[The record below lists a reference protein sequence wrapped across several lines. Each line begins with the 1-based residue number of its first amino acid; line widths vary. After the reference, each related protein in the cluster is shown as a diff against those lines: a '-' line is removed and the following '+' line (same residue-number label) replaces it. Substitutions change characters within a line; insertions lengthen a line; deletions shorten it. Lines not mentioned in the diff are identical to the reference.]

1 MSSKYD
7 IRTIFEKME
16 LDLISSMTRNL
27 KYHEAE
33 EDKYDFKWEQWQRS
47 KLRALNKYRRENKL
61 ILEKYTGPIE
71 ESVIE
76 NYKITLIKDLV
87 EYLML

>member
-47 KLRALNKYRRENKL
+47 KLLSL
-61 ILEKYTGPIE
+61 IHIYN
-71 ESVIE
+71 V
-76 NYKITLIKDLV
+76 
-87 EYLML
+87 

>member
-33 EDKYDFKWEQWQRS
+33 EDKYVGAMAK
-47 KLRALNKYRRENKL
+47 K
-61 ILEKYTGPIE
+61 
-71 ESVIE
+71 
-76 NYKITLIKDLV
+76 
-87 EYLML
+87 

>member
-27 KYHEAE
+27 KHHEAE
-33 EDKYDFKWEQWQRS
+33 EDKYGFKWEQWQR
-47 KLRALNKYRRENKL
+47 R
-61 ILEKYTGPIE
+61 
-71 ESVIE
+71 
-76 NYKITLIKDLV
+76 YKI
-87 EYLML
+87 